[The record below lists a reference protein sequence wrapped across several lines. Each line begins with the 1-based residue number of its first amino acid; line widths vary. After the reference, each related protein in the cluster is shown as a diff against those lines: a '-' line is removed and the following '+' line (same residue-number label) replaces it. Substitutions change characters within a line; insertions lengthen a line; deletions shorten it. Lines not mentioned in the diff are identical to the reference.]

1 MAERQESIGTSLRE
15 TYDGWRTEH
24 AAQIS
29 EVKLRAS
36 QIRSNPVS
44 LAGLGIICLFLLVA
58 ALAPYI
64 APYSPMATDIA
75 NTYAQPS
82 LEHPFGTDSLG
93 RDVFSRV
100 IFGTQSSLR
109 VAAIVLAVSFS
120 IGVPTGLVAGY
131 LGGKVEEAIMRITD
145 MFLGFPPLLL
155 PLAVSLS
162 LGGGLDMAAIA
173 IGLTWWPW
181 YARIGRSQA
190 INVREEEYVTAAES
204 IGVTSPRI
212 VARHVFPNSL
222 SPILVQASMDV
233 GYAILMTSSLSFIGA
248 GANPPAAE
256 WGLMIATAR
265 EGFITYWWTV
275 TFPGIAIFVTV
286 IGFNLFGDG
295 LRDILDPK
303 LSRR

>member
-1 MAERQESIGTSLRE
+1 MADSQESAGARLRE
-15 TYDGWRTEH
+15 AYDGWRTEH
-24 AAQIS
+24 EAQIR
-29 EVKLRAS
+29 EVKLRVS

-44 LAGLGIICLFLLVA
+44 MAGLAIICLFLLVA
-58 ALAPYI
+58 AFAPYI
-64 APYSPMATDIA
+64 APYSPTATDIA
-75 NTYAQPS
+75 NTFAPPS

-100 IFGTQSSLR
+100 IFGTRSSLR

-131 LGGKVEEAIMRITD
+131 LGGRVEEAIMRITD

-212 VARHVFPNSL
+212 VYRHVFPNSL

-256 WGLMIATAR
+256 WGLMIAIAR

-275 TFPGIAIFVTV
+275 TFPGLAIFVTV